1 MKIRVNKN
9 NRDNNIDFDNI
20 TSYKFKSNDE
30 TFSEFRFRLC
40 SNKKEYNLTWQEI
53 ADIIYKEF
61 NIKKSED
68 AYRKYWKNFCENS
81 SSEQNDHN
89 DSLSN
94 LSPFNQKSSD
104 IYNIQKERY
113 KLQATKIEL
122 NRHLRQSS
130 RFELLYENI
139 RDEIKALS
147 VPELCVTENTGNKE
161 NDKYVLAIS
170 DIHYGAQY
178 TLKDHTY
185 SRVQC
190 RKRFEQLLSK
200 LTNVIQEKK
209 INKIMAFAIAFT
221 MLFASQVTAF
231 AATTSSKTVTS
242 SKAMSVALL
251 PGVTGNSNTITF
263 NFNSLPDKAIVK
275 EVEIDCSNASVIGGK
290 GAILA
295 KSLTITSPSGE
306 THTVSWGKG
315 NVTTTNLFIAEK
327 AAGTWS
333 VYMTGTNIASPNLG
347 SAFIGGTKYSSVKM
361 KVSYILED

>member
-1 MKIRVNKN
+1 M
-9 NRDNNIDFDNI
+9 F
-20 TSYKFKSNDE
+20 
-30 TFSEFRFRLC
+30 
-40 SNKKEYNLTWQEI
+40 
-53 ADIIYKEF
+53 
-61 NIKKSED
+61 
-68 AYRKYWKNFCENS
+68 
-81 SSEQNDHN
+81 
-89 DSLSN
+89 N
-94 LSPFNQKSSD
+94 LSK
-104 IYNIQKERY
+104 
-113 KLQATKIEL
+113 
-122 NRHLRQSS
+122 
-130 RFELLYENI
+130 
-139 RDEIKALS
+139 
-147 VPELCVTENTGNKE
+147 
-161 NDKYVLAIS
+161 
-170 DIHYGAQY
+170 
-178 TLKDHTY
+178 
-185 SRVQC
+185 
-190 RKRFEQLLSK
+190 
-200 LTNVIQEKK
+200 KK
-209 INKIMAFAIAFT
+209 INKIMAFAIVFT

-333 VYMTGTNIASPNLG
+333 VYMTGTNITSPNLG

>member
-1 MKIRVNKN
+1 M
-9 NRDNNIDFDNI
+9 F
-20 TSYKFKSNDE
+20 
-30 TFSEFRFRLC
+30 
-40 SNKKEYNLTWQEI
+40 
-53 ADIIYKEF
+53 
-61 NIKKSED
+61 
-68 AYRKYWKNFCENS
+68 
-81 SSEQNDHN
+81 
-89 DSLSN
+89 N
-94 LSPFNQKSSD
+94 LSK
-104 IYNIQKERY
+104 
-113 KLQATKIEL
+113 
-122 NRHLRQSS
+122 
-130 RFELLYENI
+130 
-139 RDEIKALS
+139 
-147 VPELCVTENTGNKE
+147 
-161 NDKYVLAIS
+161 
-170 DIHYGAQY
+170 
-178 TLKDHTY
+178 
-185 SRVQC
+185 
-190 RKRFEQLLSK
+190 
-200 LTNVIQEKK
+200 KK

-290 GAILA
+290 GA
-295 KSLTITSPSGE
+295 SPSGE